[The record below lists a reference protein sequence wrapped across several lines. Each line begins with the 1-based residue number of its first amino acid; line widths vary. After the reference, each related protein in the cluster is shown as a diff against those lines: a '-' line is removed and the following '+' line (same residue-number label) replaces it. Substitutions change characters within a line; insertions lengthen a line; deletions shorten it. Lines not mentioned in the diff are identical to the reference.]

1 MESKAAS
8 TTDAIAKMFH
18 FLRLRTFVMK
28 KKAANQTSVLQAK
41 PIATILRRN
50 SLVAIGL
57 SLSIASTSAQ
67 QKESQTYSDSKNTI
81 LLGQSLPLSGPSAQI
96 GKKYQAGAQAWFNEV
111 NRQGGINGKKIRLIS
126 LDDQYEPE
134 QTIRNTKTLLD
145 RPNLLA
151 LFGYVGTPTTKEI
164 LPVIEKRKVPLIA
177 PLTGASILRDNEL
190 KMVVNLRASY
200 QMEIDKIV
208 DSLVRNARQKIAIIY
223 QDDAFGKDGLKSAES
238 ALKRHGL
245 KPYAISTVQ
254 RNSAQIQSALQVLT
268 STQPNAII
276 IISTYVSSAALS
288 KELLKRDTK
297 AQIMNV
303 SFVGTRALEQS
314 LPVGQANGIG
324 VSQVVPFPWDRW
336 IPVVAEYQRL
346 MRVNNPSARFG
357 FTSLEGFMAAKLIT
371 EGIKN
376 VQGPLTKETLLTSLK
391 SIKKVD
397 LGGFQLDLSS
407 NNNQASNYVE
417 LTFFGAQQWEP

>member
-1 MESKAAS
+1 
-8 TTDAIAKMFH
+8 
-18 FLRLRTFVMK
+18 MK
-28 KKAANQTSVLQAK
+28 KRAANQSVLRVK

-50 SLVAIGL
+50 TLIAIGL

-67 QKESQTYSDSKNTI
+67 QRDTQTLSDRNNTI

-134 QTIRNTKTLLD
+134 LTIKNTKTLLAE
-145 RPNLLA
+145 PNLLA

-164 LPVIEKRKVPLIA
+164 LPFIEERKVPLIA
-177 PLTGASILRDNEL
+177 PLTGASILRNKEL

-208 DSLVRNARQKIAIIY
+208 DSLVRNARQKIAVIY
-223 QDDAFGKDGLKSAES
+223 QDDAFGKDGLKSAEL
-238 ALKRHGL
+238 ALKTHGL
-245 KPYAISTVQ
+245 KPIAIATVQ
-254 RNSAQIQSALQVLT
+254 RNSAQIQPALQVLT
-268 STQPNAII
+268 SSRPNAII

-288 KELLKRDTK
+288 RELLQRDIK

-336 IPVVAEYQRL
+336 IPVVADYQRL
-346 MRVNNPSARFG
+346 MRVNNSSARFG
-357 FTSLEGFMAAKLIT
+357 FTSLEGFMAARLIT
-371 EGIKN
+371 EGIKK
-376 VQGPLTKETLLTSLK
+376 VQGPLTREALITSLK
-391 SIKKVD
+391 TINKVD
-397 LGGFQLDLSS
+397 LGGFQLDLTG
-407 NNNQASNYVE
+407 NNKQASDYVE

>member
-1 MESKAAS
+1 
-8 TTDAIAKMFH
+8 
-18 FLRLRTFVMK
+18 MK
-28 KKAANQTSVLQAK
+28 KRAANQKSVVKLK
-41 PIATILRRN
+41 PIASILRRN
-50 SLVAIGL
+50 TLIVIGL
-57 SLSIASTSAQ
+57 ISLSIASTSAQ
-67 QKESQTYSDSKNTI
+67 QSNTQKPPDGGNTI

-111 NRQGGINGKKIRLIS
+111 NRQGGINGKEIKLIS
-126 LDDQYEPE
+126 LDDQYEPDL
-134 QTIRNTKTLLD
+134 TIKNTKTLLAK
-145 RPNLLA
+145 PNLLA

-164 LPVIEKRKVPLIA
+164 LPIIEAKKVPLIA
-177 PLTGASILRDNEL
+177 PLTGALILRQEEL

-208 DSLVRNARQKIAIIY
+208 DSLVRNARQKIAIVY

-238 ALKRHGL
+238 ALKKRGL
-245 KPYAISTVQ
+245 KPIAIATVQ
-254 RNSAQIQSALQVLT
+254 RNSAQVQPALQALT
-268 STQPNAII
+268 SSQPNAII

-288 KELLKRDTK
+288 KELLKRDLK

-346 MRVNNPSARFG
+346 MRVNNPSARLG

-371 EGIKN
+371 EGIQRI
-376 VQGPLTKETLLTSLK
+376 QGPITRKALIASLQ

-407 NNNQASNYVE
+407 DNKQASDYVE

>member
-1 MESKAAS
+1 MTK
-8 TTDAIAKMFH
+8 
-18 FLRLRTFVMK
+18 R
-28 KKAANQTSVLQAK
+28 AANQKSVSGVERV
-41 PIATILRRN
+41 ATILHRN
-50 SLVAIGL
+50 TFIAIGL
-57 SLSIASTSAQ
+57 ILSIASTSAQ
-67 QKESQTYSDSKNTI
+67 QKISITPTNHNRTI

-111 NRQGGINGKKIRLIS
+111 NRQGGINGKTIRLIS

-134 QTIRNTKTLLD
+134 LTVKNTEILLAK
-145 RPNLLA
+145 PNLLA

-164 LPVIEKRKVPLIA
+164 LPLIEERKVPLIA
-177 PLTGASILRDNEL
+177 PLTGASILRDEKL

-208 DSLVRNARQKIAIIY
+208 DNLVRNARQKIAIIY
-223 QDDAFGKDGLKSAES
+223 QDDAFGKDGLKSTES
-238 ALKRHGL
+238 ALKKHGL
-245 KPYAISTVQ
+245 KPIAIATVQ
-254 RNSAQIQSALQVLT
+254 RNSAQIRSALQVLT
-268 STQPNAII
+268 SSQPNAII

-288 KELLKRDTK
+288 RELLHRDIK

-303 SFVGTRALEQS
+303 SFVGSRALEQS
-314 LPVGQANGIG
+314 LPVGLANGIG

-336 IPVVAEYQRL
+336 IPVVADYQRL
-346 MRVNNPSARFG
+346 MRVNNSSARLG
-357 FTSLEGFMAAKLIT
+357 FTSLEGFMAARLIT
-371 EGIKN
+371 EGIKR
-376 VQGPLTKETLLTSLK
+376 VEGPLTRAALIASLK

-407 NNNQASNYVE
+407 NERQASNYVE

>member
-1 MESKAAS
+1 
-8 TTDAIAKMFH
+8 
-18 FLRLRTFVMK
+18 MK
-28 KKAANQTSVLQAK
+28 KRAANHKSVLPIK
-41 PIATILRRN
+41 PIATILRR
-50 SLVAIGL
+50 STLIVFGL
-57 SLSIASTSAQ
+57 SLSIAATSAQ
-67 QKESQTYSDSKNTI
+67 QKDTQIPSDSKNTI

-111 NRQGGINGKKIRLIS
+111 NRKGGINGKKIRLIS

-134 QTIRNTKTLLD
+134 LTIINTKRLLEK
-145 RPNLLA
+145 PNLLA

-164 LPVIEKRKVPLIA
+164 LPFIEERKIPLIA
-177 PLTGASILRDNEL
+177 PLTGASILRDKNL

-208 DSLVRNARQKIAIIY
+208 ESLVRNARQKIAIIY

-238 ALKRHGL
+238 ALKKHGL
-245 KPYAISTVQ
+245 KPIAIATVQ

-268 STQPNAII
+268 SSQPNAII

-288 KELLKRDTK
+288 RELLQRDVK

-314 LPVGQANGIG
+314 LPVGLANGIG

-336 IPVVAEYQRL
+336 IPVVADYQRL
-346 MRVNNPSARFG
+346 MRVNNSSARFG
-357 FTSLEGFMAAKLIT
+357 FTSLEGFMAARLIT

-376 VQGPLTKETLLTSLK
+376 AQGPLTREALITSLK

-407 NNNQASNYVE
+407 NNKQASDYVE

>member
-1 MESKAAS
+1 
-8 TTDAIAKMFH
+8 
-18 FLRLRTFVMK
+18 MK
-28 KKAANQTSVLQAK
+28 KRAANHKSVLPIK
-41 PIATILRRN
+41 PIATILRR
-50 SLVAIGL
+50 STLIVFGL
-57 SLSIASTSAQ
+57 SLSIAATSAQ
-67 QKESQTYSDSKNTI
+67 QKDTQIPSDSKNTI

-111 NRQGGINGKKIRLIS
+111 NRKGGINGKKIRLIS

-134 QTIRNTKTLLD
+134 LTIINTKRLLEK
-145 RPNLLA
+145 PNLLA

-164 LPVIEKRKVPLIA
+164 LPFIEERKIPLIA
-177 PLTGASILRDNEL
+177 PLTGASILRDKDL

-208 DSLVRNARQKIAIIY
+208 ESLVRNARQKIAIIY

-238 ALKRHGL
+238 ALKKHGL
-245 KPYAISTVQ
+245 KPIAIATVQ

-268 STQPNAII
+268 SSQPNAII

-288 KELLKRDTK
+288 RELLQRDVK

-314 LPVGQANGIG
+314 LPVGLANGIG

-336 IPVVAEYQRL
+336 IPVVADYQRL
-346 MRVNNPSARFG
+346 MRVNNSSARFG

-371 EGIKN
+371 EGIKR
-376 VQGPLTKETLLTSLK
+376 VQGPLTKESLITSLK

-407 NNNQASNYVE
+407 NNKQASDYVE

>member
-1 MESKAAS
+1 
-8 TTDAIAKMFH
+8 
-18 FLRLRTFVMK
+18 MK
-28 KKAANQTSVLQAK
+28 KRAANQKSVLRIK
-41 PIATILRRN
+41 PIATILRSN
-50 SLVAIGL
+50 TLIAIGL

-67 QKESQTYSDSKNTI
+67 QRDTQTPSDRNNTI

-111 NRQGGINGKKIRLIS
+111 NRKGGINGKKIRLIS

-134 QTIRNTKTLLD
+134 LTISNTKTLLEE
-145 RPNLLA
+145 PNLLA

-164 LPVIEKRKVPLIA
+164 LPLIEKRKVPLIA
-177 PLTGASILRDNEL
+177 PLTGASILRDEKL

-208 DSLVRNARQKIAIIY
+208 DSLVRNARQKIAIVY
-223 QDDAFGKDGLKSAES
+223 QDDAFGKDGLRSSEL
-238 ALKRHGL
+238 ALKKHGL
-245 KPYAISTVQ
+245 KPIAIATVQ
-254 RNSAQIQSALQVLT
+254 RNSAQIRSALQVLT
-268 STQPNAII
+268 TSRPNAII

-288 KELLKRDTK
+288 KELLQRDIK

-314 LPVGQANGIG
+314 LPVGLANSIG

-336 IPVVAEYQRL
+336 IPVVADYQRL
-346 MRVNNPSARFG
+346 MRVNNSSARFG
-357 FTSLEGFMAAKLIT
+357 FTSLEGFIAARLIT
-371 EGIKN
+371 EGIKK
-376 VQGPLTKETLLTSLK
+376 VQGPLTKGSLITSLK

-397 LGGFQLDLSS
+397 IGGFQLDLSS
-407 NNNQASNYVE
+407 NKKQASDYVE